1 MLAVVALWS
10 SASLAQDDLARVAVF
25 PAKWAVAVSA
35 WQGRPVGRRAV
46 RKIGCVGLED
56 KRMLCSWDQRIG
68 GSWRVKSAWADLSTE
83 GKPRILEAVDPEP
96 RH

>member
-1 MLAVVALWS
+1 MLSVVALWS

-25 PAKWAVAVSA
+25 PATWAVAVSA
-35 WQGRPVGRRAV
+35 WQARPVDRREV

-56 KRMLCSWDQRIG
+56 KRMLCSWEQRIS

-83 GKPRILEAVDPEP
+83 DKPRILEAADPMH
-96 RH
+96 RR